1 MADLQDFVNS
11 LLAGGNLDAI
21 ANHVGESREDTGAG
35 IAAVLP
41 TLLGALA
48 GNTSTPQGEQALTGA
63 LQRDHD
69 GSLLDQVGGMLDG
82 SVGGRAANGAGIL
95 GHLFGGDSG
104 QDEVVNTLAGKT
116 NVSSALIRKLLP
128 VLAPMLLSYLG
139 KQMRGGQQSHGASA
153 GSGMGSQA
161 DSGLGGALSG
171 ALGGGGPLG
180 GLLGGLLG
188 QMMGGGASSGG
199 KSAGNAGG
207 GLADIL
213 GGLIGGGSPT
223 DNRPGGREAASR
235 SQPDLGSILGSIFGK

>member
-48 GNTSTPQGEQALTGA
+48 GNTSTPQGEQALAGA

-139 KQMRGGQQSHGASA
+139 KQMRGGQQSQGSSA
-153 GSGMGSQA
+153 GSGMGAQA
-161 DSGLGGALSG
+161 DSGAS
-171 ALGGGGPLG
+171 GGPLG

-188 QMMGGGASSGG
+188 QMMGGGASSGQG
-199 KSAGNAGG
+199 AGGGG

-213 GGLIGGGSPT
+213 GGLIGGGTS
-223 DNRPGGREAASR
+223 NSSSSEAQAAPR
-235 SQPDLGSILGSIFGK
+235 SQPDLGSILGSIFKG

>member
-48 GNTSTPQGEQALTGA
+48 GNTSTPQGEQALAGA

-139 KQMRGGQQSHGASA
+139 KQMRGGQQSQGSSA
-153 GSGMGSQA
+153 GSGMGAQA
-161 DSGLGGALSG
+161 DSGAS
-171 ALGGGGPLG
+171 GGPLG

-188 QMMGGGASSGG
+188 QMMGGGASSGQG
-199 KSAGNAGG
+199 AGGGGGGG

-213 GGLIGGGSPT
+213 GGLIGGGTS
-223 DNRPGGREAASR
+223 NSSSSEAQAAPR
-235 SQPDLGSILGSIFGK
+235 SQPDLGSILGSIFKG